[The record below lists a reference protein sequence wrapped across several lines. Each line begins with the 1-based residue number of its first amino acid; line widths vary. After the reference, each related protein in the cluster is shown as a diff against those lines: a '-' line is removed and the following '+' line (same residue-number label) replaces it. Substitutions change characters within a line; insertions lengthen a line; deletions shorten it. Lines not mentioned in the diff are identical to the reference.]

1 MQLIITPQGG
11 VRCVY
16 TELLDLTRLGRLS
29 ISRGSHVEPDDTG
42 CWFADL
48 APVGG
53 PRLGP
58 FQNRSD
64 ALAAE
69 NHWLDTHWLSTLAS

>member
-1 MQLIITPQGG
+1 MQLIITPQGWI
-11 VRCVY
+11 RCVY
-16 TELLDLTRLGRLS
+16 AEVIDLAQIGQLS

-42 CWFADL
+42 YWFADL
-48 APVGG
+48 APVDG

-58 FQNRSD
+58 FRNRSD

-69 NHWLDTHWLSTLAS
+69 NDWLGTHWL